1 VYEINT
7 WGDSMKHIH
16 VVDDE
21 EATRRSLRLMLKR
34 HGYSVSVSTDGKE
47 ALDFIAQGTGSV
59 DLLITDINMPKLNG
73 LDLLREL
80 DRKAIR
86 LPFLV
91 MSGGTD
97 DRQRLGSGLEVLSK
111 PLVET
116 NVLDGIQ
123 KAFASQ

>member
-1 VYEINT
+1 
-7 WGDSMKHIH
+7 MKHIH

-34 HGYSVSVSTDGKE
+34 HGYQVSVSNDGKE
-47 ALDFIAQGTGSV
+47 ALEFIAGGAV
-59 DLLITDINMPKLNG
+59 DLLITDINMPKLSG

-91 MSGGTD
+91 MSGAD
-97 DRQRLGSGLEVLSK
+97 DKPWLGFNLEVLRK

>member
-1 VYEINT
+1 
-7 WGDSMKHIH
+7 MKHIH

-34 HGYSVSVSTDGKE
+34 HGYHVSVSTDGKE
-47 ALDFIAQGTGSV
+47 ALDFIARGAAVV
-59 DLLITDINMPKLNG
+59 DLLITDINMPKLSG

-80 DRKAIR
+80 DRKSIR

-91 MSGGTD
+91 MSGGD
-97 DRQRLGSGLEVLSK
+97 DKPRLGSELEVLSK

-116 NVLDGIQ
+116 SVLDGIQ
-123 KAFASQ
+123 KAFAAQ